1 MLTRRYFI
9 QSSAVVMAGFGLAPS
24 WLARAAGAEGRK
36 KILIS
41 VFQRGA
47 ADGLNI
53 VVPFFEKR
61 YYDIRPSIAVP
72 SPGKQNGVIDLD
84 GRFGLHP
91 QLQALKP
98 FWDSGQ
104 LAIVHAAGSP
114 EGNRS
119 HFEAQDQMES
129 GTPGRTMEDGWLNRT
144 LQPATPATSPI
155 RAVAMGA
162 KMPRTLRGTRNAI
175 AVGDLQQF
183 QARDQGVASI
193 LESMYSSS
201 ADAQMSAQGKGTF
214 DAMKM
219 IDSINR
225 APYTPANGAQYA
237 GEFGNA
243 LRGIARLIKADVGL
257 EVAFA
262 DIGGWDHHSNENGQL
277 PGLLNQFGTSLS
289 AFARDMGDR
298 MQDIVIVTMSEF
310 GRTAAED
317 GNQGTD
323 HGHGNAMFVLGGPV
337 NGGKVYGT
345 WPGLQPEQLFQR
357 RDLEVTTDFRA
368 VLSELVSGH
377 VGQPSEQVFP
387 GYKPGDRLGLLK
399 A

>member
-129 GTPGRTMEDGWLNRT
+129 GTPGRTMEDGWLNRA
-144 LQPATPATSPI
+144 LQPATPPFAT
-155 RAVAMGA
+155 R
-162 KMPRTLRGTRNAI
+162 
-175 AVGDLQQF
+175 
-183 QARDQGVASI
+183 
-193 LESMYSSS
+193 
-201 ADAQMSAQGKGTF
+201 
-214 DAMKM
+214 
-219 IDSINR
+219 
-225 APYTPANGAQYA
+225 
-237 GEFGNA
+237 
-243 LRGIARLIKADVGL
+243 
-257 EVAFA
+257 
-262 DIGGWDHHSNENGQL
+262 
-277 PGLLNQFGTSLS
+277 
-289 AFARDMGDR
+289 
-298 MQDIVIVTMSEF
+298 
-310 GRTAAED
+310 
-317 GNQGTD
+317 
-323 HGHGNAMFVLGGPV
+323 
-337 NGGKVYGT
+337 
-345 WPGLQPEQLFQR
+345 
-357 RDLEVTTDFRA
+357 
-368 VLSELVSGH
+368 
-377 VGQPSEQVFP
+377 
-387 GYKPGDRLGLLK
+387 
-399 A
+399 

>member
-129 GTPGRTMEDGWLNRT
+129 GTPGRTMEDGWLNRA

-193 LESMYSSS
+193 LESMYASS

-298 MQDIVIVTMSEF
+298 MQDIVLVTMSEF

-377 VGQPSEQVFP
+377 VGQSSEQVFP